1 MDVQTGHCEWI
12 APSNTNTSTEE
23 LISSIAGLSFEETRL
38 LWGNSGYA
46 TVSTQDVL
54 SNRPLPFSATPWDM
68 SSNATSHSIP
78 MGRGRRDKPVTST
91 DSNVNEGSILM
102 SPGSKDMV
110 TLGMQMADHV
120 LSNSPGS
127 GAQFLR
133 DLSENLSSAFPHRP
147 TSNSLNG
154 SQSVT
159 LNSFQ
164 FDSSG
169 RPIFPSESDQNQSI
183 SAANGLIS
191 NCFSPAQYY
200 LRPPSAATQPLQ
212 SQVPYSIIPNRSS
225 EYVHANNFTSDAT
238 GCEPCNPVQPESL
251 LPYFINVPT
260 NSDPSASNIPADS
273 SFNIF
278 TGSQLHRDQRS
289 ANQSDSTAQ
298 LVSVIPQSD
307 QFNGLQSMKYNS
319 TATNGENKS
328 QPFTAFPGVAFSGVN
343 QMNACLD
350 FNNSDFSNNTS
361 YISQASLPCSEGY
374 LPTVIRSNGPNSQD
388 INNFGGCTTYPSMNP
403 DFYMNGSSYNN
414 NNNLG
419 GNRTAEHAPSDQ
431 STNGLVANSP
441 FGPVP
446 YGSQKFQHNVYPRG
460 LSPAPG
466 DQPSMQPT
474 NGSNVNS
481 CSMHPT
487 DTMNNQGHMVNT
499 YVGPQFFGASI
510 SGQPQ
515 SANSFQTLP
524 ASGLYQSLMQPKDS
538 PVHIQNQSIQ
548 STVSDPQQQSAA
560 LFAHTFQLLAAAAA
574 SRNMGSGAQDP
585 HMPPGIGPGN
595 NGSILNP
602 TEFEYMRPP
611 GLPVEAPFTGPLHPD
626 HLQAYANNSCI
637 PVNATGMEGSGPRHP
652 HNMLDFKS
660 MCSSMPALCSQV
672 SSSVVPSI
680 HSQNMYPPTD
690 VITQDFQHGGLG
702 YAGLSSLNPMT
713 DRMFQSSS
721 SFPRPMPPMS
731 SSRIPY
737 IPVNTTESQ
746 SPPQTPTAMGA
757 PRISVPSVLSR
768 PQVPTSNMYGSRSTA
783 PPPPFSSIHA
793 PRFPPRGP
801 TSFPQLNLPFMP
813 PPIPPY
819 PHARHLQQPPPVLPP
834 PGFLPAARPPRP
846 GTSTSSSG
854 LYTNNTAPSGNRSG
868 HTNSSSRFPKDQHH
882 STSSQPN
889 APVPMMTLAFAAS
902 QQQGSGVTPGFGI
915 RHPPSNHN
923 SHFQPPYF
931 NFPTDSSATANFQQN
946 PSYLNPSNP
955 PPLPINSMLPTGAT
969 NGATPERSRLL
980 EEFRNS
986 RLPCLTLRDLMNH
999 IVEFAQDQYGS
1010 RFIQQKLEQ
1019 ASAVD
1024 KTSVFREILPHAY
1037 SLMVDV
1043 FGNYVIQKFFE
1054 LGTPEQKQILGQRI
1068 RGQVLS
1074 LSLQMYGCRVIQ
1086 KAVESVPLDM
1096 QISIIKE
1103 LDGCVIKCVKDQN
1116 GNHVVQKCVEN
1127 VPPEHLQFIVDAFKD
1142 HVYSISTHSYGCRVI
1157 QRILEHCTPEQTTP
1171 ILSEL
1176 HQHTEALVKDQ
1187 YGNYVIQHVLEHGKT
1202 EDKSK
1207 IVEHIKGRVAE
1218 LSVHKFASNVVEKA
1232 VANASRVE
1240 RQSLINEV
1248 LEETTIPTDNN
1259 MTVQNGRV
1267 RSSEFRV
1274 DNNDDGDNDND
1285 DDDDSASDEDES
1297 VDEPRTRSSVL
1308 VMMMKDQFAN
1318 YVIQKM
1324 LDVAEQPIRKELMTQ
1339 IRPHLNT
1346 LRKYTYGKHIIN
1358 KMEKYY
1364 MKTNQLHLAVGL
1376 NSPSPPLG
1384 VVPASSSD
1392 VPQSTSNSTVRSG
1405 GGGGS
1410 SSAASMLPPLLT
1422 PTDMAVRASKP
1433 ISMSRSTHSHHYHHT
1448 SHYNNQSGLSS
1459 FSRNGLPSSS
1469 HRIKQKDSNNNS
1481 NSNSSRKTS
1490 NDGAQLNSSSMQTS
1504 DSAKNSSK
1512 AVSKASENAKDE
1524 SGVDSENGN
1533 HNNDNNNDNNKGG
1546 VSLNNSKD
1554 NHEKHNSDMKSF
1566 DLNQASSTSST
1577 VADDCYSQ
1585 KWENSND
1592 TEHSVVSNHDT
1603 SDQLLHES
1611 SASEQLS
1618 NISSNEVHV
1627 SALKKLNTTTASSS
1641 PSTTSSTSTTTSSL
1655 KSGEVNSVKSRPP
1668 TNELMTNGN
1677 GNH

>member
-38 LWGNSGYA
+38 LWGNSGYT

-110 TLGMQMADHV
+110 TL
-120 LSNSPGS
+120 
-127 GAQFLR
+127 AQFLR

-212 SQVPYSIIPNRSS
+212 PQVPYSIIPNRSS
-225 EYVHANNFTSDAT
+225 EYIHGNNFTSDAT

-260 NSDPSASNIPADS
+260 NSDPSASNMPADS

-278 TGSQLHRDQRS
+278 TGSHLHRDQRS

-298 LVSVIPQSD
+298 LVSVIPQPD
-307 QFNGLQSMKYNS
+307 QFSGLQSMKYNS

-343 QMNACLD
+343 QMNTCLD

-361 YISQASLPCSEGY
+361 FISQASLPCSEGY
-374 LPTVIRSNGPNSQD
+374 LPTVIRSNGPSSQD
-388 INNFGGCTTYPSMNP
+388 VNNFGGCTTYPSVNP
-403 DFYMNGSSYNN
+403 DFYMNGSSYN

-446 YGSQKFQHNVYPRG
+446 YGSQKFQQNMYPRG

-474 NGSNVNS
+474 NGPNGNS

-487 DTMNNQGHMVNT
+487 DTINNQGHMVNT

-574 SRNMGSGAQDP
+574 SRNMGSGAQDL
-585 HMPPGIGPGN
+585 HMPPGIGPSN

-611 GLPVEAPFTGPLHPD
+611 GVPVEVPFTGPLHPD

-637 PVNATGMEGSGPRHP
+637 PVNATGMEGSAPRHP
-652 HNMLDFKS
+652 PISHNMLDFKS

-680 HSQNMYPPTD
+680 HSQNAYPPTD
-690 VITQDFQHGGLG
+690 MITQDFQHGGLG
-702 YAGLSSLNPMT
+702 YTGLSSLNPMT

-721 SFPRPMPPMS
+721 SFPRPLPPMS

-737 IPVNTTESQ
+737 IPVNTTDSQ

-768 PQVPTSNMYGSRSTA
+768 PQIPTSNMYGSRSTA
-783 PPPPFSSIHA
+783 PPPFSSIHA

-854 LYTNNTAPSGNRSG
+854 LHTNNTASSGNRSG
-868 HTNSSSRFPKDQHH
+868 HTNTSSRFPKDQHH

-931 NFPTDSSATANFQQN
+931 NFPTDS
-946 PSYLNPSNP
+946 
-955 PPLPINSMLPTGAT
+955 I
-969 NGATPERSRLL
+969 
-980 EEFRNS
+980 
-986 RLPCLTLRDLMNH
+986 
-999 IVEFAQDQYGS
+999 EFAQDQYGS

-1054 LGTPEQKQILGQRI
+1054 LGTPEQKQ
-1068 RGQVLS
+1068 
-1074 LSLQMYGCRVIQ
+1074 
-1086 KAVESVPLDM
+1086 
-1096 QISIIKE
+1096 
-1103 LDGCVIKCVKDQN
+1103 
-1116 GNHVVQKCVEN
+1116 
-1127 VPPEHLQFIVDAFKD
+1127 
-1142 HVYSISTHSYGCRVI
+1142 VYSISTHSYGCRVI

-1187 YGNYVIQHVLEHGKT
+1187 YGNYVIQ
-1202 EDKSK
+1202 
-1207 IVEHIKGRVAE
+1207 
-1218 LSVHKFASNVVEKA
+1218 
-1232 VANASRVE
+1232 
-1240 RQSLINEV
+1240 
-1248 LEETTIPTDNN
+1248 
-1259 MTVQNGRV
+1259 
-1267 RSSEFRV
+1267 
-1274 DNNDDGDNDND
+1274 
-1285 DDDDSASDEDES
+1285 
-1297 VDEPRTRSSVL
+1297 
-1308 VMMMKDQFAN
+1308 VMWGF
-1318 YVIQKM
+1318 
-1324 LDVAEQPIRKELMTQ
+1324 
-1339 IRPHLNT
+1339 
-1346 LRKYTYGKHIIN
+1346 
-1358 KMEKYY
+1358 
-1364 MKTNQLHLAVGL
+1364 
-1376 NSPSPPLG
+1376 
-1384 VVPASSSD
+1384 
-1392 VPQSTSNSTVRSG
+1392 
-1405 GGGGS
+1405 
-1410 SSAASMLPPLLT
+1410 
-1422 PTDMAVRASKP
+1422 
-1433 ISMSRSTHSHHYHHT
+1433 
-1448 SHYNNQSGLSS
+1448 
-1459 FSRNGLPSSS
+1459 
-1469 HRIKQKDSNNNS
+1469 
-1481 NSNSSRKTS
+1481 
-1490 NDGAQLNSSSMQTS
+1490 
-1504 DSAKNSSK
+1504 
-1512 AVSKASENAKDE
+1512 
-1524 SGVDSENGN
+1524 
-1533 HNNDNNNDNNKGG
+1533 
-1546 VSLNNSKD
+1546 
-1554 NHEKHNSDMKSF
+1554 
-1566 DLNQASSTSST
+1566 
-1577 VADDCYSQ
+1577 
-1585 KWENSND
+1585 
-1592 TEHSVVSNHDT
+1592 
-1603 SDQLLHES
+1603 
-1611 SASEQLS
+1611 
-1618 NISSNEVHV
+1618 
-1627 SALKKLNTTTASSS
+1627 
-1641 PSTTSSTSTTTSSL
+1641 
-1655 KSGEVNSVKSRPP
+1655 
-1668 TNELMTNGN
+1668 
-1677 GNH
+1677 